1 MARVTLKDVAAKAG
15 VSYQTVS
22 KVLNNRAQVSEETRE
37 RIWQAV
43 RELNYRPNIS
53 ARNLRT
59 QASNLVG
66 YAWHGMPKDFMHPVL
81 DAFVHSITNA
91 AEERGYHLLTF
102 TANRDGGHSDVY
114 QELFS
119 RNQVAG
125 FILADTVTNDARVK
139 ALIERQIPFVTFG
152 QANDE
157 WDFCWVDVDG
167 YYGMKITIEHLLE
180 RGHRR
185 IAFITWPEG
194 SQSGA
199 LREKGYRE
207 ALTAAGITPCP
218 EWIVRGENSAELGQ
232 YAVRRLLALP
242 AEKQPTALACVSDL
256 IAIGALNALQAAGLV
271 AGEDVAL
278 TGFDNIPLV
287 QYTQPPLTSVH
298 QPINRIGETV
308 IELLLR
314 QINDEPVEQKNVVL
328 LPELIVRASS

>member
-22 KVLNNRAQVSEETRE
+22 KVLNNRAQVSDDTRE

-59 QASNLVG
+59 QASNLIG

-81 DAFVHSITNA
+81 DAFVHSIANA
-91 AEERGYHLLTF
+91 AEEEGYHLLTF
-102 TANRDGGHSDVY
+102 TANRDGTRSDVY

-125 FILADTVTNDARVK
+125 FILADTVTDDARVK
-139 ALIERQIPFVTFG
+139 TLIERQIPFVTFG
-152 QANDE
+152 RANDE

-167 YYGMKITIEHLLE
+167 YYGLKATVEHLLQ

-199 LREKGYRE
+199 AREKGYRE
-207 ALTAAGITPCP
+207 ALAAAGISPHP
-218 EWIVRGENSAELGQ
+218 EWIIRGQNSAELGQ
-232 YAVRRLLALP
+232 SAVRRLLALP

-256 IAIGALNALQAAGLV
+256 VAIGALNALQAAGLI
-271 AGEDVAL
+271 AGEDVAV
-278 TGFDNIPLV
+278 TGFDDIPLV
-287 QYTQPPLTSVH
+287 QYTQPPLTSVR

-308 IELLLR
+308 IDMLLR
-314 QINDEPVEQKNVVL
+314 QINGEPIDQKTVIL
-328 LPELIVRASS
+328 RPKLIIRASS

>member
-1 MARVTLKDVAAKAG
+1 MSRVTLKDVAARAG

-22 KVLNNRAQVSEETRE
+22 KVLNNRAQVSDDTRE

-59 QASNLVG
+59 QASNLIG

-81 DAFVHSITNA
+81 DAFVHSIANA
-91 AEERGYHLLTF
+91 AEAHGFHLLTF
-102 TANRDGGHSDVY
+102 TVDGNGAGSDVY

-125 FILADTVTNDARVK
+125 FILADTVTDDPRVK
-139 ALIERQIPFVTFG
+139 TLIARQIPFVTFG

-167 YYGMKITIEHLLE
+167 YYGLTITVEHLLQ

-207 ALTAAGITPCP
+207 ALAAAGITPRP
-218 EWIVRGENSAELGQ
+218 EWIIRGENSAELGQ
-232 YAVRRLLALP
+232 SAVRRLLALP
-242 AEKQPTALACVSDL
+242 PEQQPTALACVSDL

-271 AGEDVAL
+271 VGKDVAL
-278 TGFDNIPLV
+278 TGFDDIPLV
-287 QYTQPPLTSVH
+287 QYTQPPLTSVR

-308 IELLLR
+308 IDMLLT
-314 QINDEPVEQKNVVL
+314 QIQGEPVDQKCVVMQ
-328 LPELIVRASS
+328 PELIVRASS

>member
-1 MARVTLKDVAAKAG
+1 
-15 VSYQTVS
+15 
-22 KVLNNRAQVSEETRE
+22 
-37 RIWQAV
+37 
-43 RELNYRPNIS
+43 
-53 ARNLRT
+53 RT

-194 SQSGA
+194 SQSGT

>member
-194 SQSGA
+194 SQSGT

>member
-256 IAIGALNALQAAGLV
+256 IAIGTLNALQAAGLV